1 MRGGRR
7 RPRSLL
13 SLSSSNLLI
22 AQVVAGVRG
31 WVTKRLCLA
40 PLRRVRDFYKG
51 LAERNS
57 WRKLR
62 SNWSAPWFGAPSLAR
77 GEPWLTVCSH
87 RVRAGRQRCGV
98 HGGSPRSAVRRVA
111 LRRLHRRCRCGHLS
125 VSVQVGSGTDD
136 AGFAPARQCRSVFR
150 VWPRARNRGPLPLVR
165 IYPECFERVVA
176 DVGAR
181 GADTILRVL
190 RVPPLRALAPVVAR
204 ACTGLAHSADV
215 PVVLWEELALRLAAK
230 TLRLVTAL
238 LPEATP
244 AQPAVL
250 ARVTRTVRRI
260 EQHPH
265 VRLTLA
271 SLAHDAELSPYH
283 FLRTF
288 ERLTGSTPHQY
299 ILRTRLREAAL
310 RLASESTKVLDLAFD
325 CGFGDVSN
333 FNRTFRA
340 EFGCGPRA
348 YRRQEGWPV
357 GKHPGKLYA

>member
-1 MRGGRR
+1 LAKIALELERALVRRAELGTRGTMADRLLAQGEGWSVRDVVCTAGPQD
-7 RPRSLL
+7 RPFEELHSGVYIAVVAVGTFQYRSRSGQELMTPGSLL
-13 SLSSSNLLI
+13 LGN
-22 AQVVAGVRG
+22 AGQS
-31 WVTKRLCLA
+31 
-40 PLRRVRDFYKG
+40 F
-51 LAERNS
+51 E
-57 WRKLR
+57 
-62 SNWSAPWFGAPSLAR
+62 
-77 GEPWLTVCSH
+77 
-87 RVRAGRQRCGV
+87 
-98 HGGSPRSAVRRVA
+98 
-111 LRRLHRRCRCGHLS
+111 CGHEHGTGDRCLS
-125 VSVQVGSGTDD
+125 FGYT
-136 AGFAPARQCRSVFR
+136 
-150 VWPRARNRGPLPLVR
+150 
-165 IYPECFERVVA
+165 PEYFERVVA

-181 GADTILRVL
+181 GADAIFRVL

-238 LPEATP
+238 MPETTP

-271 SLAHDAELSPYH
+271 SLARDAELSPYH

-310 RLASESTKVLDLAFD
+310 RLASQSTKVLDLAFD

-348 YRRQEGWPV
+348 YRRQESWAV
-357 GKHPGKLYA
+357 GKHPGKLCA